1 MLFTGKGGVGKT
13 TLAAATAARLAR
25 AGGKA
30 LVISTDPAHS
40 LGDALGVELGAEPT
54 EVAPGLYG
62 AHLDSRALL
71 EGSWN
76 ELRAHLRTVLAG
88 AGVDELVA
96 DELTVLPGVEDLLAL
111 AEVRRAAASGP
122 WESVIVDCG
131 PTAETLR
138 LLALPQA
145 IAGYLERLYPA
156 HRRAVRGL
164 LAGVANG
171 APTTSRVG
179 AAGAAVRRWDAA
191 ADALSQLADMLAGL
205 RDMLADHET
214 TSIRLVLTPE
224 RLVAAET
231 RRTMTALA
239 LHGLRVDGVIANR
252 LVPPIAPS
260 YRGPAA
266 RWIRERRAEQE
277 EVLRELGARYAAE
290 PHRGKGGRGGR
301 KAEDGAA
308 SGPGLRTVP
317 FTASE
322 PIGVSAL
329 VAVADELYGTD
340 DPLAGAVAGE
350 LLSVKRTAGDGT
362 SLESEFELAMRLPGL
377 DRGTPLDLARIDDDL
392 AVTVSGVRRLVSL
405 PSVLGRCTVHGARI
419 GVDELV
425 VVFRP
430 DPSVWMQR

>member
-1 MLFTGKGGVGKT
+1 VALRIVLFTGKGGVGKT
-13 TLAAATAARLAR
+13 TLAAATAARLSR

-40 LGDALGVELGAEPT
+40 LGDALGVELGAQPR
-54 EVAPGLYG
+54 EVEPGLYG
-62 AHLDSRALL
+62 AHLDSRALM

-179 AAGAAVRRWDAA
+179 AAGAAVRRWDSAA
-191 ADALSQLADMLAGL
+191 EALSRLADMLAGL

-214 TSIRLVLTPE
+214 TSVRLVLTPE

-277 EVLRELGARYAAE
+277 VVLRELGAMYADQ
-290 PHRGKGGRGGR
+290 GQGGTG
-301 KAEDGAA
+301 
-308 SGPGLRTVP
+308 GPGLRTVP
-317 FTASE
+317 YTAAE

-329 VAVADELYGTD
+329 NQVADELYGSD
-340 DPLAGAVAGE
+340 DPLSGAVAGE
-350 LLSVKRTAGDGT
+350 LLSVRRTAGDGT
-362 SLESEFELAMRLPGL
+362 ALESEFELAMRLPGL

-392 AVTVSGVRRLVSL
+392 AVTVSGVRRLVAL

-430 DPSVWMQR
+430 DPSVWMLR

>member
-1 MLFTGKGGVGKT
+1 
-13 TLAAATAARLAR
+13 
-25 AGGKA
+25 
-30 LVISTDPAHS
+30 
-40 LGDALGVELGAEPT
+40 
-54 EVAPGLYG
+54 VACSP
-62 AHLDSRALL
+62 
-71 EGSWN
+71 
-76 ELRAHLRTVLAG
+76 
-88 AGVDELVA
+88 
-96 DELTVLPGVEDLLAL
+96 
-111 AEVRRAAASGP
+111 
-122 WESVIVDCG
+122 
-131 PTAETLR
+131 
-138 LLALPQA
+138 
-145 IAGYLERLYPA
+145 
-156 HRRAVRGL
+156 
-164 LAGVANG
+164 GVANG

-179 AAGAAVRRWDAA
+179 AAGAAVRRWDSA

-277 EVLRELGARYAAE
+277 QVLQELGAMYAVGADNAE
-290 PHRGKGGRGGR
+290 
-301 KAEDGAA
+301 GAPTG
-308 SGPGLRTVP
+308 GPGLRTVP
-317 FTASE
+317 YTAAE

-329 VAVADELYGTD
+329 AEVADQLYGTD

-350 LLSVKRTAGDGT
+350 LLSVRRTAGDGT
-362 SLESEFELAMRLPGL
+362 SLESEFELAMRLPGV
-377 DRGTPLDLARIDDDL
+377 DRSTPLDLARIDDDL
-392 AVTVSGVRRLVSL
+392 AVTVSGVRRLVAL

-430 DPSVWMQR
+430 DPSVWMMR